1 MTRTS
6 KGGRPSRTTNKDVN
20 QKLGTKCLR
29 MRFQLLRRKGDVAA
43 GDNPMP
49 RPPAYVSFHKH
60 LREAY
65 LKMKNEIGTR
75 TVEALTTLAWIECH
89 LPD

>member
-1 MTRTS
+1 
-6 KGGRPSRTTNKDVN
+6 
-20 QKLGTKCLR
+20 
-29 MRFQLLRRKGDVAA
+29 
-43 GDNPMP
+43 MP

-65 LKMKNEIGTR
+65 LKRKNEIGTR